1 MSNDVHVAPGLAS
14 PPAEMDAARGTG
26 SSPGL
31 RYFVAFMFCLY
42 GFAKLMG
49 AQFTVLDSE
58 LDRPLRE
65 VPGFWLTWYYFGYS
79 AVYGNLIAL
88 VQVVCAMLLTFR
100 RTILL
105 GASVLFGMISNIV
118 LIDIFYG
125 VDLGGLTMAVILWV
139 CLVVIMAPYRA
150 ELTALF
156 WPARGAAVRDAADR
170 RVVARHAVRGTMLLV
185 SALFMYW
192 VANYNNRS
200 PTPVDG
206 AWQVMEASGLPAD
219 SRPSRIYFERNR
231 AHMAVFQYP
240 GRRAEHH
247 FEVEPRGRAIH
258 ISREWLRK
266 GDPVFRG
273 TYTLSAD
280 RLELMGSF
288 GGSSSPVHLKLA
300 RVKYES

>member
-1 MSNDVHVAPGLAS
+1 MAYDVHTESDVAQA
-14 PPAEMDAARGTG
+14 PPETVPARGAEA
-26 SSPGL
+26 PAGL

-58 LDRPLRE
+58 LDRPMRE

-88 VQVVCAMLLTFR
+88 VQVAGGMLLTFR
-100 RTILL
+100 RTTLL
-105 GASVLFGMISNIV
+105 GAAVLFGMISNIV
-118 LIDIFYG
+118 LIDVFYG
-125 VDLGGLTMAVILWV
+125 VDLGGLVSAVILWV
-139 CLVVIMAPYRA
+139 CLLVILAPYRG
-150 ELTALF
+150 ELKALF
-156 WPARGAAVRDAADR
+156 WPARRSSDRDGVTRRDA
-170 RVVARHAVRGTMLLV
+170 ARHAVRGTMLLV
-185 SALFMYW
+185 AAVFMYW
-192 VANYNNRS
+192 VANHNNRV

-206 AWQVMEASGLPAD
+206 AWQVMEASGMPAA

-231 AHMAVFQYP
+231 AHKAVFVYP

-258 ISREWLRK
+258 VSREWLRK
-266 GDPVFRG
+266 GDAVFRG

-280 RLELMGSF
+280 RLELVGRF
-288 GGSSSPVHLKLA
+288 GKSESPVHLKLA

>member
-1 MSNDVHVAPGLAS
+1 MTNHVHVAPGVAS
-14 PPAEMDAARGTG
+14 PPADAGAVRGTE

-31 RYFVAFMFCLY
+31 RYFVAFVFCLY

-58 LDRPLRE
+58 LDRPMRE

-88 VQVVCAMLLTFR
+88 VQVACGMLLTFQ

-125 VDLGGLTMAVILWV
+125 VDIGGLMMAIILWV
-139 CLVVIMAPYRA
+139 CLLVILAPYGG
-150 ELTALF
+150 ELRALF
-156 WPARGAAVRDAADR
+156 WPARGSAHREEAAR
-170 RVVARHAVRGTMLLV
+170 RGAARHAVRGTMLV
-185 SALFMYW
+185 AAAVFMYW
-192 VANYNNRS
+192 VANYNNRL

-206 AWQVMEASGLPAD
+206 AWQVMEASGAAAD
-219 SRPSRIYFERNR
+219 SMPSRIYFERNR

-247 FEVEPRGRAIH
+247 FEVEPRRGGIE

-266 GDPVFRG
+266 GDAVFRG

-280 RLELMGSF
+280 RLELVGRF
-288 GGSSSPVHLKLA
+288 GQSDTPVHLKLA